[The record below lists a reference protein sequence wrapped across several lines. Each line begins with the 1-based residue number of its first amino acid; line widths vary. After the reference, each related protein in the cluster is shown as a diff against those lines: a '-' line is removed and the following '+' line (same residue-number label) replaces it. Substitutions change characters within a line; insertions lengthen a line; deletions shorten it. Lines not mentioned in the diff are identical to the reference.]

1 MQVNQGARIA
11 SHLSKLQQLL
21 SGMMCPWDLIKK
33 EKRCVKFSH
42 KQLNFSQFWLIVC
55 LQDFKLPYGLLD
67 SWQARRFH
75 WHLPD
80 CLTMNRSGKK
90 FKERKEKTR
99 TYKKKKARK
108 KESKENTV
116 QRKERKNLR
125 RQRNH
130 KRKEINV

>member
-42 KQLNFSQFWLIVC
+42 KRLNFSQFWLIVC

-99 TYKKKKARK
+99 TYKKKRQERK
-108 KESKENTV
+108 NQKKTLFKG
-116 QRKERKNLR
+116 RKERISED
-125 RQRNH
+125 
-130 KRKEINV
+130 KETIKGKK